1 MPKARLTAL
10 AVDRFKPPAAGQIEY
25 FDTHL
30 PAFGLRISYSGTKAW
45 IVMTRVNGK
54 LTRITLGRHP
64 AMSLTEA
71 REKARA
77 VVESAKAGK
86 DPRLIE
92 AEERRRKDQERRTT
106 FDGVAAL
113 FMERYVERELRANT
127 AREYRRVL
135 QGPDTQDWRS
145 RPIATL
151 TKQDVLDLLHRI
163 EERGSPA
170 AANRAL
176 AYVSK
181 FFNWCLEQDLV
192 VANPTARVRA
202 LTSIRPRDRVLTS
215 EELDWIW
222 RALEGFPGW
231 FGPL

>member
-10 AVDRFKPPAAGQIEY
+10 AVDRFKPPASGQIEY

-86 DPRLIE
+86 
-92 AEERRRKDQERRTT
+92 
-106 FDGVAAL
+106 
-113 FMERYVERELRANT
+113 
-127 AREYRRVL
+127 
-135 QGPDTQDWRS
+135 
-145 RPIATL
+145 
-151 TKQDVLDLLHRI
+151 
-163 EERGSPA
+163 
-170 AANRAL
+170 
-176 AYVSK
+176 
-181 FFNWCLEQDLV
+181 
-192 VANPTARVRA
+192 
-202 LTSIRPRDRVLTS
+202 
-215 EELDWIW
+215 
-222 RALEGFPGW
+222 
-231 FGPL
+231 